1 MSNIIIWLAIESF
14 FLGWLLDARRRR
26 QVHVSDLNF
35 GAYVNEVQRQAI
47 SGFFSSFGN
56 IDAEQNEGNGF
67 SSTFI

>member
-1 MSNIIIWLAIESF
+1 M
-14 FLGWLLDARRRR
+14 
-26 QVHVSDLNF
+26 HVSDLNF
-35 GAYVNEVQRQAI
+35 GAYVNEVQRQAF